1 MSKGRQQ
8 VMRCP
13 IALMILIVSFSS
25 QTLAQSV
32 QDQKQNAVGAA
43 LTKWTADFN
52 EGKAQNVCKLFSPD
66 LLYDYRGYLSAITT
80 MYVISLAG
88 LAKVSNQKIHVLC
101 EHQEILRLGRSGRC
115 AHAPVSPSGAV
126 SSCRAATTLKIRLRI
141 KFFSSTVA
149 WPQRVRRNSV
159 DVFVLHSP
167 RFWGA

>member
-52 EGKAQNVCKLFSPD
+52 EGKAQNVCELFSPD

-101 EHQEILRLGRSGRC
+101 EHQEILVSGDLAVAHTRPSVHLARYRVAGPLLLSRLGF
-115 AHAPVSPSGAV
+115 A
-126 SSCRAATTLKIRLRI
+126 
-141 KFFSSTVA
+141 
-149 WPQRVRRNSV
+149 
-159 DVFVLHSP
+159 
-167 RFWGA
+167 